1 MKLNSKLIKEKL
13 ELHNISAI
21 SEKFGI
27 KRETLYHI
35 KDGHI
40 KIFKGG
46 DAKILKLADYL
57 EIPRNEIY
65 IWEE

>member
-46 DAKILKLADYL
+46 DALLLKLCDFLGIERKDIYL
-57 EIPRNEIY
+57 
-65 IWEE
+65 WEE